1 MENHNP
7 FQKITND
14 LNEIK
19 YLILKL
25 NLVQTKEE
33 PEADILNVQ
42 EASKLLNLATATIY
56 NKVNKKEI
64 PHFKKGKKLY
74 FSKTG
79 IIAWLKEGK
88 KLTVSEIKEEV
99 NETLSKYKKY
109 KKYIQIIPDKDNRPS
124 LPERVKLFT
133 KTADLDDQ
141 TPEEAS
147 KEAGDLHYDI
157 SNNELDKDIV

>member
-1 MENHNP
+1 MENP
-7 FQKITND
+7 FQVFKND

-19 YLILKL
+19 YLISKL

-42 EASKLLNLATATIY
+42 EAAKLLNLAPATIY

-64 PHFKKGKKLY
+64 PHFKKGKKLW

-79 IIAWLKEGK
+79 LIAWLKEGK
-88 KLTVSEIKEEV
+88 KLTIIEIQKEAI
-99 NETLSKYKKY
+99 ETLSKQKKSEF
-109 KKYIQIIPDKDNRPS
+109 KLKDNRPS

-133 KTADLDDQ
+133 KTADLEDQ

-147 KEAGDLHYDI
+147 KEAGDIHYHI
-157 SNNELDKDIV
+157 SKDELNKDNV